1 VCRLP
6 LPPLMLPL
14 TGCLFIHSQVHKPP
28 ADHLE
33 QQSVTTNHSEFRRS
47 RLQASTD
54 CWAREAEVTG
64 LVGSNLDCP
73 SPLKLDPG
81 EGEKAMGEEHYT
93 CRQTE
98 GSPSFSLTFPVP
110 PMSSQ
115 SLIPVTEPPMQR
127 GLCSIRVTG
136 PTLSHNSFL
145 VTSSSSLQHLSFDMP
160 HLGLFKLVRDILRH

>member
-64 LVGSNLDCP
+64 LFGLSITTQAGPWRGREGYGRGTLHL
-73 SPLKLDPG
+73 SPN
-81 EGEKAMGEEHYT
+81 
-93 CRQTE
+93 RR
-98 GSPSFSLTFPVP
+98 
-110 PMSSQ
+110 
-115 SLIPVTEPPMQR
+115 IPF
-127 GLCSIRVTG
+127 L
-136 PTLSHNSFL
+136 LSHLPGSANVLPVSDSCHRASHAAWS
-145 VTSSSSLQHLSFDMP
+145 VQHTGYRSYIVSQQLSGHIFFFFATP
-160 HLGLFKLVRDILRH
+160 VL